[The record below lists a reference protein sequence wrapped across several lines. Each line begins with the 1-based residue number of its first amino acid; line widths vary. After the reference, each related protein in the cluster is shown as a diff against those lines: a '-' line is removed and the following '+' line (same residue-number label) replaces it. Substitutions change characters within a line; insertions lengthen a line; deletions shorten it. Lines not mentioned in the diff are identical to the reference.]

1 MIGGKQSLCSKTTKI
16 KKIAPSYQ
24 EPHLVERH
32 TSKQINVTYQK
43 GWDIRSILSLPLKI
57 LFNGF
62 LFLSG

>member
-43 GWDIRSILSLPLKI
+43 GWDIRSEKAAQKKI
-57 LFNGF
+57 NCC
-62 LFLSG
+62 SCIKE

>member
-32 TSKQINVTYQK
+32 TSQQINVTYQK
-43 GWDIRSILSLPLKI
+43 GWDIKYNQNRDKQIVNS
-57 LFNGF
+57 N
-62 LFLSG
+62 